1 VSASDE
7 IAGLTRGE
15 LTSHYKAG
23 ALTPLE
29 ATLAIF
35 ARIEQ
40 LSILF
45 MTLSP
50 LYENASN
57 HDPAAKLT
65 QRIDFVRKDTAVR
78 LRTE

>member
-1 VSASDE
+1 MSASDE
-7 IAGLTRGE
+7 IAGLTGGE
-15 LTSHYKAG
+15 LTAHYKAG

-45 MTLSP
+45 ITLSS

-57 HDPAAKLT
+57 HDP
-65 QRIDFVRKDTAVR
+65 IR
-78 LRTE
+78 LLCMPLINQVKRLAGMGS